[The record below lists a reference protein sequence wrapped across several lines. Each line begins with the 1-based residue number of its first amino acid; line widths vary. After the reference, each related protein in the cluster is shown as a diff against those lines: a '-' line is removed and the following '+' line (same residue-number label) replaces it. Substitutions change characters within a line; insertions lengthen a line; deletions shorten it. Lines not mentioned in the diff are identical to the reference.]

1 MDRCT
6 RHRDITEILLK
17 TAFNTIQSINRFN
30 PLPDDKILA
39 LSKLR
44 AIADDNF
51 SISQM
56 VQSVFDRLE
65 KHSRQRR
72 KCWLPAFSPFRT
84 MFSKGIFQRV
94 VKSRYFI
101 HNNLL
106 SAVFFQFKVTLPE
119 DLFFFF
125 FFFFSKSCNLGYF
138 RYTTGNHSP
147 LTISVLTGEPVSME
161 SEVVSV
167 VSLCTTEISEITRL
181 KIRSSWSGYLNW
193 YQILSIC
200 KR

>member
-94 VKSRYFI
+94 VKSRHFI

-106 SAVFFQFKVTLPE
+106 SAVVFQFKVTLPE
-119 DLFFFF
+119 DSFFFF
-125 FFFFSKSCNLGYF
+125 FQNRVISVFF